1 MRIYDEDILIENI
14 KRLMKEHNNMSQQ
27 ELADQI
33 NSVQPTISKMLNKNQ
48 NLTVDFVFHVADYFG
63 VTIDSL
69 CQKHEETPP
78 VPENTSTKVTTYEVC
93 SSLATIF
100 KSCYPNTKQITYKET
115 SYLEQTD
122 DYGDGIGWYY
132 PVNDK
137 ENSYISIFFSNYCPI
152 NYSFESRAEFE
163 EDQELLQEYGNE
175 HTQNMII
182 NQFLSQLTD
191 LLDTF
196 RKGSLEY
203 EPYIQ
208 AIDAK
213 LAKIEK

>member
-1 MRIYDEDILIENI
+1 MRIYNEDILIENI
-14 KRLMKEHNNMSQQ
+14 NRLMKENNMTQNDLETAIHFSQP
-27 ELADQI
+27 A
-33 NSVQPTISKMLNKNQ
+33 ISKMFNKKQ
-48 NLTVDFVFHVADYFG
+48 NLTVEFVFAVADYFD

-69 CQKHEETPP
+69 CQKYEAKPP
-78 VPENTSTKVTTYEVC
+78 APENTSTKVTTYEVC

-115 SYLEQTD
+115 AYLEQTD
-122 DYGDGIGWYY
+122 DYGDGIGLYY
-132 PVNDK
+132 PVNDR

-163 EDQELLQEYGNE
+163 EDQELLQEFGNE

-182 NQFLSQLTD
+182 NQFISQLTD

-208 AIDAK
+208 AINAK